1 MRGDDASGPCL
12 EIYEGTTCDEV
23 EKNTKQKRE
32 IIQRKLPPDEDLI
45 LRYNTCMQHRL
56 TDNERQRRRYPDTRY
71 PKPTQQH
78 QLNRGAKAMEPSMDR
93 THSHTHTHTGPQRL
107 CTNEQNTDPRPPN
120 TRRKRQHRW
129 TKKHTHGTTK
139 HRPPQNSTTK
149 KRQHPHADKTD
160 TCNGTHVVAECCYAN
175 GREKFK
181 PHPPKGNLN
190 AQHTGATI
198 FDQ

>member
-1 MRGDDASGPCL
+1 MPYGEMRGDDASGPCL

-93 THSHTHTHTGPQRL
+93 THTHTHTHTRVRKGYAQMNKTPTHAHQTRDANGNTDGPRN
-107 CTNEQNTDPRPPN
+107 THTAPQNTDPRR
-120 TRRKRQHRW
+120 TQRRKNDNTPTR
-129 TKKHTHGTTK
+129 TKPIPAMGPTWS
-139 HRPPQNSTTK
+139 RNAAMQMEEK
-149 KRQHPHADKTD
+149 K
-160 TCNGTHVVAECCYAN
+160 
-175 GREKFK
+175 
-181 PHPPKGNLN
+181 
-190 AQHTGATI
+190 
-198 FDQ
+198 